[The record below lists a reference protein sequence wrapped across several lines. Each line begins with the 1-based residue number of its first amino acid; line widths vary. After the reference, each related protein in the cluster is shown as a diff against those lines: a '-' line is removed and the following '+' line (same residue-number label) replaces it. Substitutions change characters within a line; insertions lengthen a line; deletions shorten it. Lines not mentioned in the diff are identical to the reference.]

1 MLALL
6 LAISAFLWF
15 GPVHKAHV
23 FLGRIQAL
31 KPGITPAKE
40 IEELEREG
48 FVKEIPSGCV
58 GGFASPGAPVADHV
72 LNTTGGGSCYS
83 FIFRNRLL
91 SALRLAPHT
100 GIYGTLTVKRGVLH
114 LIRLSYEQDRLFF
127 HLFDQDCDSCNPD
140 GSDYMIDR
148 KFNGPNAIP
157 GDAYVFLTR
166 KSSGRQ
172 REAAYA
178 IKLNL
183 MGAVGHARDGRDL
196 NEAVWR
202 SN

>member
-1 MLALL
+1 MKRFILSAAIGMLALL

-58 GGFASPGAPVADHV
+58 GEFASPGAPVADHV
-72 LNTTGGGSCYS
+72 LSTTGGGSCYS

-91 SALRLAPHT
+91 SALRLALIQEFT
-100 GIYGTLTVKRGVLH
+100 GL
-114 LIRLSYEQDRLFF
+114 
-127 HLFDQDCDSCNPD
+127 
-140 GSDYMIDR
+140 
-148 KFNGPNAIP
+148 
-157 GDAYVFLTR
+157 
-166 KSSGRQ
+166 
-172 REAAYA
+172 
-178 IKLNL
+178 
-183 MGAVGHARDGRDL
+183 
-196 NEAVWR
+196 
-202 SN
+202 